1 MLRMLVLRKAQ
12 PPISRPS
19 PASCPASSSHAY
31 PQTLESR
38 AVCYSQKRLIH
49 TSEHFRNRLVQSH
62 LCRHKLCRLW
72 VRSVCPYSCTS
83 FPPSSH
89 ASQPG
94 RPTSCL
100 NMQAPSR
107 QSLNIRVS
115 MGASA
120 TQPLFRVKIG
130 YLLVKWE
137 KGNRLC
143 FASFS
148 PLLCLFSTASTLLVP
163 ELVENTFGRL
173 TTQPTRRRF
182 SPLASS

>member
-1 MLRMLVLRKAQ
+1 MLVLRKAQ
-12 PPISRPS
+12 PPRSRPS

-49 TSEHFRNRLVQSH
+49 TPDHFRNRLVQSD

-72 VRSVCPYSCTS
+72 VRPVCPYSCTS

-89 ASQPG
+89 ASQPE
-94 RPTSCL
+94 RPMSCL

-107 QSLNIRVS
+107 QSLNIRVF

-120 TQPLFRVKIG
+120 LTIFVSCQDRVPLGGVGKRKTS
-130 YLLVKWE
+130 LLCILLSPAV
-137 KGNRLC
+137 
-143 FASFS
+143 
-148 PLLCLFSTASTLLVP
+148 PLLHCLNIVGT
-163 ELVENTFGRL
+163 
-173 TTQPTRRRF
+173 
-182 SPLASS
+182 